1 LGGIIIYNMSDIVMN
16 QRPHGVYS
24 ESHWLLTR
32 VTNHVRKYRELPT
45 YDTTKAL
52 YLYKT
57 KDEVENDIDI
67 WSRLYNP
74 PEQVSLK
81 GVEGDIF
88 GFGPNNLMNKSDFT
102 RHVHLIDTPIMRRVF
117 NQVFTLNSNIL
128 ENSEQYI
135 SKYNLDTKNTHYV
148 YYRGND
154 KLYYESLDVPIKRYI
169 DHIESRVQTP
179 EDVILVQTDVYDFYN
194 NIKARFPCS
203 VMIEETWIGVPEDR
217 TIKKAIH
224 KDLTHNPDNIKNI
237 ISLLGSMYIGAQC
250 KSIISN
256 TSGFSL
262 FLQLFRCLVFNLL
275 SEQDTILYTRDPEL
289 ADAEARLP
297 QFK

>member
-1 LGGIIIYNMSDIVMN
+1 MN

-57 KDEVENDIDI
+57 KDEVKDNIDI
-67 WSRLYNP
+67 WSKIYNSP
-74 PEQVSLK
+74 DHVSLK
-81 GVEGDIF
+81 DVEGNIF
-88 GFGPNNLMNKSDFT
+88 GFGPNNLMYKSDFT
-102 RHVHLIDTPIMRRVF
+102 RHTHLIDTPIMKHIF
-117 NQVFTLNSNIL
+117 NQVFSLNSGIL
-128 ENSEQYI
+128 ECSKKYI
-135 SKYNLDTKNTHYV
+135 SKYNLDTESTHYV

-154 KLYYESLDVPIKRYI
+154 KLYRESLDVPVERYI
-169 DHIESRVQTP
+169 EHIESRLQSST
-179 EDVILVQTDVYDFYN
+179 DVVLVQTDVHDFYN
-194 NIKARFPCS
+194 DIRTKFPTAI
-203 VMIEETWIGVPEDR
+203 MIEETWTGVPKDR
-217 TIKKAIH
+217 KIKKAIH
-224 KDLTHNPDNIKNI
+224 KDLTHSPDNIKNI

-275 SEQDTILYTRDPEL
+275 SEQDTILYTRDPKL
-289 ADAEARLP
+289 ADAEAKLP

>member
-1 LGGIIIYNMSDIVMN
+1 MN

-57 KDEVENDIDI
+57 KDELDGDVDI
-67 WSRLYNP
+67 WSKIYNP
-74 PEQVSLK
+74 SEQVSLK
-81 GVEGDIF
+81 DVEGDIF

-102 RHVHLIDTPIMRRVF
+102 RNVHLIDTPIMRRIFKEVF
-117 NQVFTLNSNIL
+117 SLNNDIL
-128 ENSEQYI
+128 ECSKQYT
-135 SKYNLDTKNTHYV
+135 SKYNLDTKNTHYI

-154 KLYYESLDVPIKRYI
+154 KLYRESLDVPVERYI
-169 DHIESRVQTP
+169 EHIKSKVQDS
-179 EDVILVQTDVYDFYN
+179 EDAVLVQTDVHDFYN
-194 NIKARFPCS
+194 NIRAEFPGA
-203 VMIEETWIGVPEDR
+203 VMIEETWIGIPEDR
-217 TIKKAIH
+217 KIKKAVH
-224 KDLTHNPDNIKNI
+224 KDLTHSPDNIKSI

-275 SEQDTILYTRDPEL
+275 TEQDIILYTRDPKL
-289 ADAEARLP
+289 AAAEAKLP
-297 QFK
+297 QFR